1 MTQRRDIPSADPTQP
16 SSPRGL
22 LIVISGPSGVG
33 KTSIVHRLVKR
44 LDAVFSVSMTTRAQ
58 TAADKEGIDYYFVDE
73 QRFRQAVDG
82 GELLEWAM
90 VFDHHYGTPRQPVEE
105 HLTAGRDVVLEID
118 VDGAIQIRQAMPEA
132 LLVFVSAPSE
142 DELLVRLRTRARE
155 DEATIQRRFREAQR
169 EMTRA
174 RESGAYDHFL
184 VNEVLDHAVDEAL
197 DIVEARR
204 AST

>member
-1 MTQRRDIPSADPTQP
+1 MTQRRDIPSADSTEP

-33 KTSIVHRLVKR
+33 KTSIVHRLVER
-44 LDAVFSVSMTTRAQ
+44 LGAVFSISMTTRAQ
-58 TAADKEGIDYYFVDE
+58 TTSDREGIDYYFVDE
-73 QRFRQAVDG
+73 QRFREAVDR

-118 VDGAIQIRQAMPEA
+118 VDGAIQIRQAMPES
-132 LLVFVSAPSE
+132 LLIFVSAPSE
-142 DELLVRLRTRARE
+142 DELLNRLRKRARE

-169 EMTRA
+169 EMKQA
-174 RESGAYDHFL
+174 RDSRAYDHFL
-184 VNEVLDHAVDEAL
+184 INDDLDRAVDEAC
-197 DIVEARR
+197 DIVQQRKT
-204 AST
+204 SV